1 MAKQDYYKTLGVD
14 KQTSP
19 EDIKKAYRKVAMKYH
34 PDRNQGDKTAE
45 GKFKEA
51 SEAYEILSNP
61 GKKEQYDLG
70 GMAGVHQQNF
80 KQGQGFGFANFSGN
94 QGFEDIFSQ
103 FFGQQSQH
111 GQHTQSTNFATNR
124 SVKGRDLNV
133 GLTVSFADAI
143 NGCTKN
149 VTILRPDICDV
160 CNGKGINPA
169 HAHRAPTCGAC
180 QGTGQMGV
188 RSGILN
194 VNAQCNH
201 CGGRGILVDPDTQ
214 CLVCRGHG
222 RVRKEK
228 TLSVNIPPGVDTG
241 NKIKLAEQGEAGP
254 NMHNS
259 VFGDLYVTLAVTQD
273 KRFKREGV
281 HLHCSQKVRLTDL
294 FVGGDYDIETLDG
307 TINLKVPPN
316 TQPGTTMRVVGKG
329 VKSLQQQAYGDL
341 LVKIEVDIPEKLNR
355 EQKRLIDKLRNLGI

>member
-1 MAKQDYYKTLGVD
+1 MAKQDYYKTLGID

-34 PDRNQGDKTAE
+34 PDRNQGNKNAE
-45 GKFKEA
+45 AKFKEA
-51 SEAYEILSNP
+51 SEAYEILSDP
-61 GKKEQYDLG
+61 EKKEQYDLG
-70 GMAGVHQQNF
+70 GMAGIHQQNF
-80 KQGQGFGFANFSGN
+80 KQGQGFGFANFSGG
-94 QGFEDIFSQ
+94 QGFEDIFSN
-103 FFGQQSQH
+103 FFGQHAGGSGRPQQ
-111 GQHTQSTNFATNR
+111 GNFANSR

-133 GLTVSFADAI
+133 GLTISFADAI
-143 NGCTKN
+143 NGCSKN
-149 VTILRPDICDV
+149 VTILRPDICDE

-169 HAHRAPTCGAC
+169 HTNRAPTCGAC

-201 CGGRGILVDPDTQ
+201 CGGRGILIDPDTM

-222 RVRKEK
+222 RTRREK

-259 VFGDLYVTLAVTQD
+259 IFGDLYVTLAVTQD

-281 HLHCSQKVRLTDL
+281 HLHYSQKVKLTDL
-294 FVGGDYDIETLDG
+294 FVGGTYEIETLDG
-307 TINLKVPPN
+307 TINLKIPPN

-329 VKSLQQQAYGDL
+329 VRALQHHGCGDL
-341 LVKIEVDIPEKLNR
+341 LVKIEVEIPEKLNR
-355 EQKRLIDKLRNLGI
+355 EQRKLIDKLRNLGI

>member
-34 PDRNQGDKTAE
+34 PDRNQGNKKAE
-45 GKFKEA
+45 SKFKEA

-61 GKKEQYDLG
+61 EKRQRYDAD
-70 GMAGVHQQNF
+70 GMEMHQQGF
-80 KQGQGFGFANFSGN
+80 QQGQGFGFANFQGGG
-94 QGFEDIFSQ
+94 QGFEDVFSH
-103 FFGQQSQH
+103 FFGQQGQQAQH
-111 GQHTQSTNFATNR
+111 RPQNFAGNR

-133 GLTVSFADAI
+133 GLTITFKDAI

-201 CGGRGILVDPDTQ
+201 CSGRGILVDPDTQ
-214 CLVCRGHG
+214 CMVCRGHG

-281 HLHCSQKVRLTDL
+281 HLHCSQKVRLTDI

-341 LVKIEVDIPEKLNR
+341 LVKIEVEIPQKLNR
-355 EQKRLIDKLRNLGI
+355 EQRKLIEKLRNLGI

>member
-1 MAKQDYYKTLGVD
+1 MAKKDYYQTLGVD

-34 PDRNQGDKTAE
+34 PDRNQGNKNAE
-45 GKFKEA
+45 AKFKEA

-61 GKKEQYDLG
+61 EKKQQYDIG
-70 GMAGVHQQNF
+70 GMTGIHQQNF
-80 KQGQGFGFANFSGN
+80 KQGQGFGFANFSGGN
-94 QGFEDIFSQ
+94 TGFEDIFSN
-103 FFGQQSQH
+103 FFNQQHAQ
-111 GQHTQSTNFATNR
+111 QQRTENFANNR

-133 GLTVSFADAI
+133 GLTISFADAI

-149 VTILRPDICDV
+149 VTILRPDICDS
-160 CNGKGINPA
+160 CNGKGVNPA
-169 HAHRAPTCGAC
+169 HANRVPTCGTC
-180 QGTGQMGV
+180 HGTGQMGV

-201 CGGRGILVDPDTQ
+201 CGGRGILIDGELM
-214 CLVCRGHG
+214 CMICRGHG
-222 RVRKEK
+222 RIRTEK

-259 VFGDLYVTLAVTQD
+259 IFGDLYVTLAVTQD

-281 HLHCSQKVRLTDL
+281 HLHCSQKVKLTDL
-294 FVGGDYDIETLDG
+294 FVGGSYDIETLDG

-329 VKSLQQQAYGDL
+329 VRALQHQSHTGDL